1 MSPPRSRSTS
11 TSRAQRGPRA
21 QRGLQLQDQTPTHDQ
36 QQHLQNLQAARVLL
50 AAEGEV
56 DGDQDRATA
65 SQQNRNPP
73 IAPTSSDTKRTKWS
87 QDLKLGA
94 LVASSVPTI
103 TDQTSLQTIARIIA
117 DVRRKGHQL
126 LQMKE
131 FIDAFEAKFTESH
144 ATQVQTIR
152 AYPDVAEA
160 YRIADTQ
167 QTLYSIDIHSDSPE
181 GVSPV
186 PPGNYDAAPSTEN
199 GVVTINSYFE
209 LFAKYM
215 LQDLVENWVSAHA
228 QLHGISKDRMM
239 KDNMKV
245 VDHANKNF
253 RAHADSVNAS
263 GLPTL
268 PDWHIANQFFAS
280 LTTEL
285 KTAIL
290 DNYAGYFQEGARP
303 LQQ

>member
-1 MSPPRSRSTS
+1 
-11 TSRAQRGPRA
+11 
-21 QRGLQLQDQTPTHDQ
+21 
-36 QQHLQNLQAARVLL
+36 
-50 AAEGEV
+50 
-56 DGDQDRATA
+56 
-65 SQQNRNPP
+65 
-73 IAPTSSDTKRTKWS
+73 
-87 QDLKLGA
+87 
-94 LVASSVPTI
+94 
-103 TDQTSLQTIARIIA
+103 
-117 DVRRKGHQL
+117 
-126 LQMKE
+126 MKE
-131 FIDAFEAKFTESH
+131 FIDAFEAKFTESY

-167 QTLYSIDIHSDSPE
+167 QTLYSIDVHSDSPE

-268 PDWHIANQFFAS
+268 PD
-280 LTTEL
+280 
-285 KTAIL
+285 
-290 DNYAGYFQEGARP
+290 
-303 LQQ
+303 